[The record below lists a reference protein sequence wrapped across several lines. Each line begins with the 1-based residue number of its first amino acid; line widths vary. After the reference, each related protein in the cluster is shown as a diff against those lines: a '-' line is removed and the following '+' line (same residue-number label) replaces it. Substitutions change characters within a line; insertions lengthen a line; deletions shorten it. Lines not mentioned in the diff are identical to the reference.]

1 MIETASA
8 SVRRAVAN
16 DAAAI
21 AAIYNDAILKS
32 TATFD
37 TAPKT
42 VEDRRAWLAARDTRH
57 PVLVL
62 ERQGEVIG
70 WSSIHEY
77 SDRQAYADTAETAI
91 YVDGRFRGQG
101 FGRKLKQA
109 TIDEA
114 RALGFHCLI
123 ARITEDSEASLKL
136 NLSAGFERVG
146 TLREVGRKFGR
157 LLDVHILQKIL

>member
-1 MIETASA
+1 MTNRAR
-8 SVRRAVAN
+8 VRNAEADDVP
-16 DAAAI
+16 AI
-21 AAIYNDAILKS
+21 ADIYNDAVVNS

-37 TAPKT
+37 TEPKSL
-42 VEDRRAWLAARDTRH
+42 EDRQNWLAARDERH

-62 ERQGEVIG
+62 DLNGKIIG
-70 WSSIHEY
+70 WSSINEY

-91 YVDGRFRGQG
+91 YIDAAHRGQG
-101 FGRKLKQA
+101 FGRQLKLA

-114 RALGFHCLI
+114 RRLGYHCLI
-123 ARITEDSEASLKL
+123 ARITEDSEASLQL

-157 LLDVHILQKIL
+157 LLNVHILQKIL